1 MRIDL
6 LYSEDCPSHPEAL
19 ELLRSVLAERGIAGD
34 LRLQAVG
41 ADDEAERLRFPGSPT
56 IRIDG
61 VDVDPSGAAGR
72 PSLSCRIYRLPDGRI
87 SPVPARTQLE
97 EAFDAHARR

>member
-19 ELLRSVLAERGIAGD
+19 ELLRSVIAAREIPGD
-34 LRLQAVG
+34 VRLHAVAG
-41 ADDEAERLRFPGSPT
+41 DDEAERLRFPGSPT

-61 VDVDPSGAAGR
+61 VDVDPAGAAGR

-87 SPVPARTQLE
+87 SPVPARGQLE